1 MSTVRFRAGEVDLEL
16 RGSESFIVR
25 QLRLLSP
32 FLGRVD
38 AEVLDSAPPQEVR
51 EPAPEIEAA
60 AVPPPDDNGGPAV
73 ASPTDEVRAFYRSF
87 TPVGRDRQADAAL
100 LFAYWLQRK
109 EGMTALRLGD
119 LIRCCA
125 RAGVDTRNFN
135 RSLGALTRR
144 GFLEAVRPGYSY
156 RLSDQGAA
164 AVESRM

>member
-25 QLRLLSP
+25 QLKLLSP
-32 FLGRVD
+32 FLGTVD

-60 AVPPPDDNGGPAV
+60 AVPAPDNGGPV
-73 ASPTDEVRAFYRSF
+73 AAPSTDDVRAFYDSF
-87 TPVGRDRQADAAL
+87 APVGRDRQADAAL

-144 GFLEAVRPGYSY
+144 GFLETVRPGYSY